1 MGPGL
6 RLGMEPRAF
15 FYLMFFPDTCQ
26 VAVQPFFVALVDDV
40 DEAFQLFADAHMTFC
55 TWVEK
60 DFPKEAVVRSA
71 RPGLFFQ
78 MAFEGCARCILMF
91 HHRSEGESR
100 YERNTE
106 RVGHGLIMF
115 LERVF
120 ADM

>member
-1 MGPGL
+1 
-6 RLGMEPRAF
+6 
-15 FYLMFFPDTCQ
+15 
-26 VAVQPFFVALVDDV
+26 
-40 DEAFQLFADAHMTFC
+40 MTFG

-60 DFPKEAVVRSA
+60 DFPKEAVVFA
-71 RPGLFFQ
+71 QHALGYFQ